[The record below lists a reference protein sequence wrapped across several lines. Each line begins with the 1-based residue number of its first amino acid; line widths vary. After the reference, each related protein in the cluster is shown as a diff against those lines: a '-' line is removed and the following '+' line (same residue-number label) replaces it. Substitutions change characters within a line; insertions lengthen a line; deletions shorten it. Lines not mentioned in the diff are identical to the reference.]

1 MNSYELYYA
10 LTMIAVVVSFAA
22 QIYVQSVYSKYS
34 RIDSLNMLTG
44 ASVASK
50 ILMNNNLDGVNVVAS
65 NGYLSDHYDPRSKS
79 VVLSSNNYN
88 SSSIASVAISAHE
101 CGHALQ
107 DKQQYAFLAFRSM
120 LLPIANFSSYAG
132 YLAIMMGLMLSMVN
146 LVWLGIFL
154 ELFILAFQVV
164 TLPVE
169 FDASSKAL
177 AQIQANGILNNEELT
192 DAKKVLTAAAFTY
205 VASVATTL
213 IQILRL
219 VLMVSPRR
227 NRRS

>member
-88 SSSIASVAISAHE
+88 
-101 CGHALQ
+101 
-107 DKQQYAFLAFRSM
+107 
-120 LLPIANFSSYAG
+120 
-132 YLAIMMGLMLSMVN
+132 
-146 LVWLGIFL
+146 
-154 ELFILAFQVV
+154 
-164 TLPVE
+164 
-169 FDASSKAL
+169 
-177 AQIQANGILNNEELT
+177 
-192 DAKKVLTAAAFTY
+192 
-205 VASVATTL
+205 
-213 IQILRL
+213 
-219 VLMVSPRR
+219 
-227 NRRS
+227 

>member
-1 MNSYELYYA
+1 
-10 LTMIAVVVSFAA
+10 
-22 QIYVQSVYSKYS
+22 
-34 RIDSLNMLTG
+34 
-44 ASVASK
+44 
-50 ILMNNNLDGVNVVAS
+50 
-65 NGYLSDHYDPRSKS
+65 
-79 VVLSSNNYN
+79 
-88 SSSIASVAISAHE
+88 
-101 CGHALQ
+101 
-107 DKQQYAFLAFRSM
+107 M

-177 AQIQANGILNNEELT
+177 AQIQANGILNNEELI
-192 DAKKVLTAAAFTY
+192 DAKNVLTAAAFTY